1 MTSFWHS
8 FAAILILLTIVGGNL
23 VAASNTFCGTVA
35 EETLLVG
42 QACTAEAI
50 SSPISWV
57 WNESTA
63 TLASEK
69 FLQLI
74 TVLSFVTFVFT
85 LSTGRSGGLT
95 WFNQRINPARGGPTP
110 HQLFLPYLFATHGW

>member
-1 MTSFWHS
+1 MNSFWHT
-8 FAAILILLTIVGGNL
+8 FTTTLTLLTLVGGSL
-23 VAASNTFCGTVA
+23 VAASNTFCGTGA
-35 EETLLVG
+35 EESLLVG

-50 SSPISWV
+50 SSPISWT
-57 WNESTA
+57 WHESTA

-74 TVLSFVTFVFT
+74 TILLFVTFVFT
-85 LSTGRSGGLT
+85 LSAGRSGGLT

-110 HQLFLPYLFATHGW
+110 NRLFLPYLFATHGW